1 MVTGPVGVLA
11 LQGAFQKHIDML
23 RGLGVTVRS
32 VRLPADLAGCTGLI
46 IPGGESTTMSRLIEA
61 CAFHEELA
69 AFAQTSPVM
78 GTCAGLILMAQEVD
92 DAQVRP
98 LGLLP
103 CKALR
108 NYYGRQINSFVAP
121 ISLDMDASSEPFRA
135 VFIRSPAVTDL
146 GTGVE
151 VLARYDGRAVILGY
165 QHHVAVAF
173 HPELTDDSRIH
184 EHWLRGFLH

>member
-11 LQGAFQKHIDML
+11 LQGAFRKHIDML
-23 RGLGVTVRS
+23 RRLGVTTRS
-32 VRLPADLAGCTGLI
+32 VRLPADLVGCSGLI
-46 IPGGESTTMSRLIEA
+46 IPGGESTTMSRLID
-61 CAFHEELA
+61 AFAFYDALT
-69 AFAQTSPVM
+69 AFAQTNPVM

-92 DAQVRP
+92 DERVRP

-108 NYYGRQINSFVAP
+108 NHYGRQINSFVAP
-121 ISLDMDASSEPFRA
+121 VTLGTGVGEQPFPA

-146 GTGVE
+146 GAGIE
-151 VLARYDGRAVILGY
+151 VLGQYDGQPVLLSY
-165 QHHVAVAF
+165 QHHLAVAF

-184 EHWLRGFLH
+184 DHWLRGFLH